1 MITQQDNALRYTFIY
16 KSTAFFN
23 SNCGSLFISEKLIF
37 DIPVLLFFSARD
49 DNNIASKSKY
59 HASTVDS

>member
-1 MITQQDNALRYTFIY
+1 MLLDTLLYINQLHFSI
-16 KSTAFFN
+16 AFVVVY
-23 SNCGSLFISEKLIF
+23 LFQKNLIF

>member
-1 MITQQDNALRYTFIY
+1 MLLRYTFIY

-23 SNCGSLFISEKLIF
+23 SICGSLFISEKLIF
-37 DIPVLLFFSARD
+37 DIRVHVLLFFSARD